1 MNCIP
6 PWLSPIN
13 QCYSN
18 FTSNTTRD
26 YIDGNFRK
34 QFFDPQDNFK
44 PTVAMERCK
53 PPCRIITNTVRYLGD
68 KESLDLKTKFTI
80 RFEQLIRV
88 EKKVLAYT
96 FFNFVI
102 DGGSSLGL
110 WLGLSAIDVLAYNFQ
125 LYEKMKQ
132 LWKYRDKFPYRGSPA
147 EKIRIYEIHP

>member
-6 PWLSPIN
+6 PWLSATN

-26 YIDGNFRK
+26 YIDGNFSK

-44 PTVAMERCK
+44 PSVAEERCK
-53 PPCRIITNTVRYLGD
+53 VPCKIMTNTVRYIGD

-80 RFEQLIRV
+80 RFEKVVRI

-96 FFNFVI
+96 FFDFVI

-110 WLGLSAIDVLAYNFQ
+110 WLGLSALGIVDLLIATF
-125 LYEKMKQ
+125 KQ
-132 LWKYRDKFPYRGSPA
+132 
-147 EKIRIYEIHP
+147 IRNKCINK